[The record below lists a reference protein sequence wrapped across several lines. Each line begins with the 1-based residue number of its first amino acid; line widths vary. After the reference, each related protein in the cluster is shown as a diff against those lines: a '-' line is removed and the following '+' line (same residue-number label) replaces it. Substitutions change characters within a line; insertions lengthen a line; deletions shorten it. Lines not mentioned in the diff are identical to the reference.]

1 MMASAQ
7 IQKYQLE
14 SEIDSLAKV
23 EQIIEEIKDLHKIP
37 EDLYGNILVSI
48 TEAVNNAIKH
58 GNKLDPNKEVDF
70 SFESN
75 EKEYIFKIQDK
86 GVGFDPNNIPDPTL
100 PENIDKPDGRGIFIM
115 KNLADEV
122 AFEDEGRRVEI
133 TFYRQ

>member
-37 EDLYGNILVSI
+37 EDIYGNILVSI
-48 TEAVNNAIKH
+48 TEGVNNAIRH
-58 GNKLDPNKEVDF
+58 GNKLDPEKVVDF
-70 SFESN
+70 SFETN
-75 EKEYIFKIQDK
+75 EKEFIFKIQDR
-86 GVGFDPNNIPDPTL
+86 GVGFDPNTIPDPTL

-115 KNLADEV
+115 KNLSDELK
-122 AFEDEGRRVEI
+122 FEDEGRRIEI
-133 TFYRQ
+133 TFFR